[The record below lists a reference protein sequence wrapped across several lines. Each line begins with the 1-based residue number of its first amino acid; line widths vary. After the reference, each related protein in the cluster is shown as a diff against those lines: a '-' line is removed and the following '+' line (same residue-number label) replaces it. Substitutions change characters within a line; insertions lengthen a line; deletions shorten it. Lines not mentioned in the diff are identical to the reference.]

1 MIDIKLDVK
10 PLSANAM
17 YYNMGRHK
25 KRTAAYEQYQENIY
39 NELKGIEWPF
49 GTDQVSFHIEGGL
62 SARQADID
70 NIIKPLLDTLQGIF
84 EDFNDNKVYYIEA
97 HKTIVPKGNE
107 YLWIRV
113 RPYDAGVIRDREA
126 ELESKTVSEEKQE
139 PTATA

>member
-1 MIDIKLDVK
+1 MIDIKLKVK

-17 YYNMGRHK
+17 YYNIGRHK
-25 KRTAAYEQYQENIY
+25 KKSKAYEDYQEEIY

-49 GTDQVSFHIEGGL
+49 GTEQISFYIEAGL

-70 NIIKPLLDTLQGIF
+70 NTIKPLLDTLQGIF

-97 HKTIVPKGNE
+97 HKTIVAKGSE

-113 RPYDAGVIRDREA
+113 RPYDAGAIRDGER
-126 ELESKTVSEEKQE
+126 ELEGQTVPEEEQE
-139 PTATA
+139 SATA